1 MLTCDVRAPWA
12 LTLLAGP
19 LACPH
24 WRAGTAHYTGR
35 QQGLKRVREVID
47 AFVICICEDT
57 DLRELLSLLHAPPK
71 FAAMSLSDVLQ
82 GQKIGKKLFFLI

>member
-24 WRAGTAHYTGR
+24 WRAGTAHYAGP